1 MDVEYT
7 EFDDVPKIKIVF
19 LGDRSVGK
27 SSIVKRFIRDE
38 FDVLQNVRSKTNLA
52 NNRNRLHEQTHGVPR
67 EAV

>member
-1 MDVEYT
+1 MDLECT

-38 FDVLQNVRSKTNLA
+38 FDAAQNVPSGDSAA
-52 NNRNRLHEQTHGVPR
+52 NYRHRLHVETY
-67 EAV
+67 